1 MNMKWDGIERRS
13 KLRREAESMI
23 SSMSPNQLTAQPN
36 EVLVHELLVHKVEL
50 EMQNEE
56 LRDSHHAM
64 EVARDR
70 YLHLYELSPISYITL
85 NHEAMISEINLT
97 ACNLLGLNRTKSIS
111 QAFATSVARQAKAHW
126 QHLFSSKMNQIEGKI
141 VPHDLEMIRA
151 DGSVFYAH
159 LDCLRIQVENDAPMM
174 RIALT
179 DISPLKMAESEIRV
193 AAIVFESN
201 ESMMITDNNGTILR
215 VNKAFTTKTGYSV
228 EESVG
233 FKANLLKSNAHPREF
248 FVSMWESINSNGEW
262 LGKIVN
268 KRKSGEDYSES
279 LHITAIKDELDEVT
293 HYIGVYTTLQT

>member
-1 MNMKWDGIERRS
+1 MKWDGIERRS

-85 NHEAMISEINLT
+85 NIEAKISEINLT

-111 QAFATSVARQAKAHW
+111 QDFATSVAPEAREHW
-126 QHLFSSKMNQIEGKI
+126 QHLFSSKMNLTEGKI
-141 VPHDLEMIRA
+141 GPHDLEMLRA
-151 DGSVFYAH
+151 DGSVFFAH
-159 LDCLRIQVENDAPMM
+159 LDCLKIQVENNAPMM

-179 DISPLKMAESEIRV
+179 DISPLKIAESEMRV

-201 ESMMITDNNGTILR
+201 ESMMITDNNCNILR
-215 VNKAFTTKTGYSV
+215 VNQAFTNKTGYFA
-228 EESVG
+228 EEVVG
-233 FKANLLKSNAHPREF
+233 LKSNLLKSNVHSEEF
-248 FVSMWESINSNGEW
+248 FVSMWESINRDGSW
-262 LGKIVN
+262 LGKIFN
-268 KRKSGEDYSES
+268 KRKDGEVYSEF
-279 LHITAIKDELDEVT
+279 LRITTVKSEQGEVT
-293 HYIGVYTTLQT
+293 NYIAVYSTLRI